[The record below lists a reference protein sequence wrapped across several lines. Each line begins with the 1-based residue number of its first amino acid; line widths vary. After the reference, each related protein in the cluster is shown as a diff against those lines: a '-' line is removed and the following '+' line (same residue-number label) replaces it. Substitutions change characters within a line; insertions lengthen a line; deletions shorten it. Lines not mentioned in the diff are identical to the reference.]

1 MLSNARIFTASLMRL
16 PNHVKRLWVADFE
29 DVRIILEQQGD
40 LKYFGVS
47 KGLQRVLAR
56 SAIVLVGSA
65 LFLLLGLLITA
76 VTLHS
81 GKSKLERSH
90 QEVYSA
96 LLGSTYDMELDG
108 IQNLDADHMPLL
120 AQAIRERDL
129 ELRRFVDSA
138 KQNLTEENVSLKS
151 RLDSSGL
158 TEKAIRVIQGAAAM
172 GGGNSDEE
180 ERSDPL
186 LRTGLAEESAK
197 NRELKDVLLALP
209 ATMPMRDFSTTSSFG
224 IRKHPIFGSPRF
236 HAGVDLIPRSDELVY
251 AAKAGKVILARV
263 HHNYGNTV
271 IIRHDR
277 DIETLYAH
285 LANIQVRE
293 GQEVGTDTVLGKVG
307 STGSSTGVHLHFEV
321 SVGGYPVDPQKV
333 IETANYVQQT
343 QNQYP

>member
-1 MLSNARIFTASLMRL
+1 MQTTARLLAAALWRL
-16 PNHVKRLWVADFE
+16 PANVKRLWAADFE

-40 LKYFGVS
+40 LKYFAIS
-47 KGLQRVLAR
+47 KGVQRVLAR
-56 SAIVLVGSA
+56 GAIVFSGSALIVLVGLLVTA
-65 LFLLLGLLITA
+65 LLL
-76 VTLHS
+76 HS
-81 GKSKLERSH
+81 DKAKLERSH

-96 LLGSTYDMELDG
+96 LLGSTYDMELDE
-108 IQNLDADHMPLL
+108 IQNLDAEHMPLL

-138 KQNLTEENVSLKS
+138 KQNLTEENTTLKS

-158 TEKAIRVIQGAAAM
+158 TEKAIRIIQGAAAV
-172 GGGNSDEE
+172 GGGNPDTE

-197 NRELKDVLLALP
+197 NRALKDVLLALP
-209 ATMPMRDFSTTSSFG
+209 STMPMRDFATTSSFG

-236 HAGVDLIPRSDELVY
+236 HAGVDLIPRSDESVY
-251 AAKAGKVILARV
+251 AAKEGQVILARV

-277 DIETLYAH
+277 GIETLYAH

-307 STGSSTGVHLHFEV
+307 NTGSSTGVHLHFEV

-333 IETANYVQQT
+333 IETAHYVQQT
-343 QNQYP
+343 QN

>member
-1 MLSNARIFTASLMRL
+1 MLSTVKLLSASLLRL
-16 PNHVKRLWVADFE
+16 PFHVKRLWAADFE
-29 DVRIILEQQGD
+29 DARIILEQQGD
-40 LKYFGVS
+40 LKYFSFS

-56 SAIVLVGSA
+56 STIVVSGSA
-65 LFLLLGLLITA
+65 LFLLLGLLTTA
-76 VTLHS
+76 IFLHS
-81 GKSKLERSH
+81 GKTKLERSH

-108 IQNLDADHMPLL
+108 IQNLDAEHMPLL

-138 KQNLTEENVSLKS
+138 KNSLTEENVSLKT

-158 TEKAIRVIQGAAAM
+158 TEKAIRVIQGGAAM
-172 GGGNSDEE
+172 GGGNPDGE

-186 LRTGLAEESAK
+186 LRTGLANESAK
-197 NRELKDVLLALP
+197 NRALKDVLLALP
-209 ATMPMRDFSTTSSFG
+209 STMPMRDFSTSSSFG
-224 IRKHPIFGSPRF
+224 IRKHPIYGSPRF
-236 HAGVDLIPRSDELVY
+236 HAGVDLIPRSDESVY
-251 AAKAGKVILARV
+251 AAKEGQVILARV

-271 IIRHDR
+271 IIRHER
-277 DIETLYAH
+277 GIETLYAH

-293 GQEVGTDTVLGKVG
+293 GQEVTTDTVLGMVG

-333 IETANYVQQT
+333 IETAHYVQQT
-343 QNQYP
+343 KN

>member
-1 MLSNARIFTASLMRL
+1 MLTHARLLTASLWRL
-16 PNHVKRLWVADFE
+16 PTHVKRLWTADFE

-40 LKYFGVS
+40 LKYFSVS

-56 SAIVLVGSA
+56 TAIVFSGTA
-65 LFLLLGLLITA
+65 LFVLMALFVTA
-76 VTLHS
+76 ITLHV

-108 IQNLDADHMPLL
+108 IQNLDAEHMPLL

-129 ELRRFVDSA
+129 ELRRFVDTA

-158 TEKAIRVIQGAAAM
+158 TEKAIRVIQGGAPM
-172 GGGNSDEE
+172 GGGNPDEE

-186 LRTGLAEESAK
+186 LRTGLADESAK
-197 NRELKDVLLALP
+197 NRALKEVLLALP
-209 ATMPMRDFSTTSSFG
+209 STMPMKDFSTTSSFG

-236 HAGVDLIPRSDELVY
+236 HAGVDLIPRSDESVY
-251 AAKAGKVILARV
+251 AAKSGKVILARV

-277 DIETLYAH
+277 GIETLYAH

-293 GQEVGTDTVLGKVG
+293 GQEVGTETVLGKVG

-333 IETANYVQQT
+333 IETAHYVQQT
-343 QNQYP
+343 QN

>member
-1 MLSNARIFTASLMRL
+1 MLTNARLLAASLWRL
-16 PNHVKRLWVADFE
+16 PAHVKRLWAADFE

-40 LKYFGVS
+40 LKYFAIS
-47 KGLQRVLAR
+47 KGVQRVLAR
-56 SAIVLVGSA
+56 GTIVFSGSALVVLVGLLVTA
-65 LFLLLGLLITA
+65 LLL
-76 VTLHS
+76 HS
-81 GKSKLERSH
+81 DKAKLERSH

-96 LLGSTYDMELDG
+96 LLVSTYDMELDE
-108 IQNLDADHMPLL
+108 IQNLDAEHMPLL

-138 KQNLTEENVSLKS
+138 KQNLTEENTTLKS

-158 TEKAIRVIQGAAAM
+158 TEKAIRIIQGAAAV
-172 GGGNSDEE
+172 GGGNPDAE

-197 NRELKDVLLALP
+197 NRALKDVLLALP
-209 ATMPMRDFSTTSSFG
+209 STMPMRDFATTSSFG

-236 HAGVDLIPRSDELVY
+236 HAGVDLIPRSDESVY

-277 DIETLYAH
+277 GIETLYAH

-333 IETANYVQQT
+333 IETAHYVQQT
-343 QNQYP
+343 QN

>member
-1 MLSNARIFTASLMRL
+1 MLTTARLFVASLGRL
-16 PNHVKRLWVADFE
+16 PSLVKRLWVADFD

-40 LKYFGVS
+40 LKYFAITKGV
-47 KGLQRVLAR
+47 QRILAR
-56 SAIVLVGSA
+56 GSLVFLGASLLVLGA
-65 LFLLLGLLITA
+65 LLFTAFLL
-76 VTLHS
+76 HS
-81 GKSKLERSH
+81 DKVKLERSH

-96 LLGSTYDMELDG
+96 LLGSTYDMELDE
-108 IQNLDADHMPLL
+108 IQNLDAEHMPLL

-138 KQNLTEENVSLKS
+138 KQNLTEENSDLKS
-151 RLDSSGL
+151 RLDASGL
-158 TEKAIRVIQGAAAM
+158 TEKAIRIIQGAAAV
-172 GGGNSDEE
+172 GGSNPDGDE
-180 ERSDPL
+180 RTDPL

-197 NRELKDVLLALP
+197 NRALKDVLLALP
-209 ATMPMRDFSTTSSFG
+209 STLPMRDFAITSSFG
-224 IRKHPIFGSPRF
+224 IRKHPILGSPRF
-236 HAGVDLIPRSDELVY
+236 HAGVDLIPRSDESVY

-263 HHNYGNTV
+263 HQNYGNTV

-277 DIETLYAH
+277 GIETLYAH

-333 IETANYVQQT
+333 IETAHYVQQT
-343 QNQYP
+343 KN

>member
-1 MLSNARIFTASLMRL
+1 
-16 PNHVKRLWVADFE
+16 
-29 DVRIILEQQGD
+29 
-40 LKYFGVS
+40 
-47 KGLQRVLAR
+47 LAR
-56 SAIVLVGSA
+56 SAIVVSGSA
-65 LFLLLGLLITA
+65 FFMLMALSVTA
-76 VTLHS
+76 VTLHV
-81 GKSKLERSH
+81 GKAELERSH

-108 IQNLDADHMPLL
+108 IQNLDAEHMPLL

-138 KQNLTEENVSLKS
+138 KQNLTEENVSLKT

-158 TEKAIRVIQGAAAM
+158 TEKAIRVIQGGAAM
-172 GGGNSDEE
+172 GGGNINDE

-186 LRTGLAEESAK
+186 LRTGLADESAK
-197 NRELKDVLLALP
+197 NRALKEVLLALP
-209 ATMPMRDFSTTSSFG
+209 STMPMRDFSTTSSFG
-224 IRKHPIFGSPRF
+224 IRKHPLIGSPRF
-236 HAGVDLIPRSDELVY
+236 HAGVDLIPRSDESVY
-251 AAKAGKVILARV
+251 AARAGKVILARV

-277 DIETLYAH
+277 GIETLYAH

-307 STGSSTGVHLHFEV
+307 NTGSSTGVHLHFEV

-333 IETANYVQQT
+333 IETAHYVQQT
-343 QNQYP
+343 KN